1 MNPYTDEDD
10 VYSFRDYENRQ
21 RQIEADRILADRI
34 QQEELHQQQGL
45 SNSTEYQ
52 TSSTAT
58 DEELAVCLLA
68 NYLHQQEG
76 STSQSEPEQTF
87 LRAACSSSDVTNR
100 GGLDDVMAH
109 SPLEPTRSQV
119 RLQRTS
125 TSLTNSEMDT
135 AGDQQALE
143 EALSLS
149 LLESQQHEGLQDAVS
164 NQQALDE
171 AIAMSLSTP
180 QASGHTRANDLNE
193 NLQYE
198 NLLELDDLIGS
209 VGDMRLSSNQL
220 QMLPTHK
227 YKERPHPKSSA
238 VDEREKCAICL
249 TMYEFGSDVKLLPCF
264 HTFHEKCI
272 DEWLQRKAVCPTCN
286 IRVEI

>member
-1 MNPYTDEDD
+1 MNPHTDEDD

-45 SNSTEYQ
+45 SNSTENQ

-76 STSQSEPEQTF
+76 STSQSE
-87 LRAACSSSDVTNR
+87 
-100 GGLDDVMAH
+100 
-109 SPLEPTRSQV
+109 
-119 RLQRTS
+119 RTS
-125 TSLTNSEMDT
+125 TSLTSTETDT

-149 LLESQQHEGLQDAVS
+149 LLESQQLEGLQDDVS

-227 YKERPHPKSSA
+227 YKERPHPEFSA